1 MATDH
6 NFRIKNGLTVGTVE
20 VIDSSGKL
28 TANAFGTN
36 SNEKIEDVVADMIT
50 GSTHSNIT
58 VTYNDTN
65 GTLAFSAAAQ
75 YGDSDVESYLDSGV
89 STPSFATISSG
100 AITSSGAIDG
110 TKISVDSG
118 TGNGLRLHTNSGITA
133 SNNYMNFFTS
143 QTSGWSFNA
152 NGTGA
157 DSGSVFTIS
166 STGNASFSGS
176 ITGSIAASNIDSGRL
191 ADARMPT
198 TIGSSASTIFV
209 GTLSGNASTA
219 SNTPVYA
226 TGSNATHYITFA
238 ATNGGGNSSGAGSQ
252 ARLSDGHLTYN
263 PSTNALGVSGNI
275 SAGTISTG
283 AITAT
288 TVDTGQGANELYA
301 MNQNVRTTDSP
312 TFNQVTT
319 TNNGSGTNYKVGD
332 DAWIGDINV
341 ANTIRISGAQNANNG
356 YISFG
361 NSSNTALGRAGTGQ
375 LTWGSDEIYHEGHK
389 PTYSEL
395 GTMAYSNLTGTPTI
409 PSLSGYATESYVNTQ
424 VSNLVDSAP
433 GSLDT
438 LNELAAALGD
448 DANFST
454 TVTNSI
460 ATKLPLAGGTI
471 TGAGTTALTVTNTS
485 GNGGYFNVKSN
496 VGGVGTDG
504 QVGLHIGW
512 NKSNGGREINMIFDG
527 GTAQADT
534 EMIFTSTDGSTY
546 TDIFQINGATSGSS
560 AGVDIK
566 TGGLMIGGTRKDT
579 NWDTAY
585 GWGNHASAG
594 YITDGNTNWNN
605 TYGFITSSDSSITNK
620 MPLAGGTFT
629 GGTTY
634 NVSGDAITISSGAP
648 QIRFNDTTSAED
660 DFWIHINSNR
670 FYVLTDRAD
679 DGTWET
685 PHPLELNA
693 SNNIGYL
700 FGQRIFNEAYHPN
713 ADTWTTARTISLGG
727 DLTGN
732 VSINGSQ
739 DVILTATVADDSH
752 NHIISNVDG
761 LQSALDG
768 KTPLDHLRSLGT
780 QAFTAGGGSNSSTT
794 TSALIGEMEGDG
806 AFDSY
811 TSAFKTSWS
820 YASND
825 NLSDAGRFTETAG
838 TSFLTWTDNSSDS
851 TRGNITVLAIAP
863 NTGGSAGRMFV
874 YNDQGSSY
882 APGWREVWTSTSDG
896 ANSGLDA
903 DLLDGQEGS
912 YYLNYNNLTNTP
924 SASANYYLNGISKS
938 GNTLTF
944 SVNGATNQTY
954 TFGSNAFNSTTI
966 PTNNNQLTNGAGYT
980 TYTANQS
987 LNTSNSPTF
996 AGLDVDGIIDN
1007 TRNNGNVAAPSTS
1020 DHTAGT
1026 RIKFYDA
1033 SATSFYAIGIE
1044 SDTMWFN
1051 SDNRYKWYQDAA
1063 IRMTLDGANLTVT
1076 GTVTASSYNPPA
1088 NSTASYNGYNG
1099 APIVVGVN
1107 GAAYYHG
1114 SDNGGYGIV
1123 IQGGHPIC
1131 KSVKIGSV
1139 NAGTTVIDSS
1149 RNLSNINAGAFG
1161 QDVSAMDTTNLD
1173 LEVVNNMSIRGSSAL
1188 YFGITSNNYNSW
1200 KTRLYNNNTSTMQI
1214 NAQALNFNN
1223 VGYGSSTFFLANS
1236 TGFDIKTGSLLINA
1250 QTVIDS
1256 SRNITAGQV
1265 KTNYTTYAPNPDTFT
1280 YLSANELQF
1289 GGNNNGYE
1297 SNSAQISA
1305 GQHQANSMNFVGMGT
1320 SSGAR
1325 RMDFWVEGNAYFRG
1339 SVIATGNVTAYGSA
1353 SDKRLKKDI
1362 VKIDNAI
1369 DKIKS
1374 VTGYEFAWNENA
1386 PEDKQDKRE
1395 FGVIAQEVEEAGLD
1409 KLVFEYERP
1418 VSGTDEDNKDLPDEK
1433 WKAVHYDKFVPILI
1447 EAVKEQQEQ
1456 IEELKSI
1463 INTLVESK

>member
-6 NFRIKNGLTVGTVE
+6 NFRIKNGLTVGAVE

-28 TANAFGTN
+28 TATAFGTN
-36 SNEKIEDVVADMIT
+36 ADEKIEDVAAAMIT
-50 GSTHSNIT
+50 GATHSNIT

-75 YGDSDVESYLDSGV
+75 YGDSDVESYLDGGT
-89 STPSFATISSG
+89 STPVFSTISSG
-100 AITSSGAIDG
+100 AITSSGASSGRYTGLEVVNTTNAGG
-110 TKISVDSG
+110 TETAIGLGVVSAGTNACDVKLVANRVGANSGSDFYIEQTDSSG
-118 TGNGLRLHTNSGITA
+118 TQQETFRITE
-133 SNNYMNFFTS
+133 S
-143 QTSGWSFNA
+143 
-152 NGTGA
+152 
-157 DSGSVFTIS
+157 
-166 STGNASFSGS
+166 GNASFSGS

-648 QIRFNDTTSAED
+648 QIRFNDTTSGED
-660 DFWIHINSNR
+660 DFWIHINSNT
-670 FYVLTDRAD
+670 FYVLADRAD

-693 SNNIGYL
+693 STNIGYI
-700 FGQRIFNEAYHPN
+700 FGQRAFTEAYHPN
-713 ADTWTTARTISLGG
+713 ADTWTTARTITLGG
-727 DLTGN
+727 DLSGN
-732 VSINGSQ
+732 VSINGST
-739 DVILTATVADDSH
+739 DVTLTATVADDSH

-1149 RNLSNINAGAFG
+1149 RN
-1161 QDVSAMDTTNLD
+1161 
-1173 LEVVNNMSIRGSSAL
+1173 
-1188 YFGITSNNYNSW
+1188 
-1200 KTRLYNNNTSTMQI
+1200 
-1214 NAQALNFNN
+1214 
-1223 VGYGSSTFFLANS
+1223 
-1236 TGFDIKTGSLLINA
+1236 
-1250 QTVIDS
+1250 
-1256 SRNITAGQV
+1256 ITAGQV